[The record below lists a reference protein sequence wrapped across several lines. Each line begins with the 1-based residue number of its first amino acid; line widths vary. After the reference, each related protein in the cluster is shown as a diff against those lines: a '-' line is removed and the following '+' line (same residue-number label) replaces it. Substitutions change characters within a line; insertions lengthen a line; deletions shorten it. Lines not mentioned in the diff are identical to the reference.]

1 MNWHYAEAFFML
13 LCNARKRTR
22 FSGLT
27 YFQPTTTSNLGAKI
41 QQHGLEAALRKPFTL
56 PQPNA
61 PRPIALRPSK
71 NVTASGQTALGW
83 LAQRCSTPPKTR
95 CFQRANGTDSGK
107 SEIFSLSVTLVSR
120 FGMKRARATKCH
132 EAIGADMLNV
142 LVSWVQAFRLAV
154 ASIGCFCANR
164 CRIRW
169 RKGLIPPPLRYS

>member
-1 MNWHYAEAFFML
+1 ML
-13 LCNARKRTR
+13 KR
-22 FSGLT
+22 FSCSSAMLEKGLD
-27 YFQPTTTSNLGAKI
+27 FRVSPTSNLSQLRISTPKFNNMI
-41 QQHGLEAALRKPFTL
+41 LEAALRKLSTL